1 MARSWES
8 FCKHICFL
16 IRGRDVV
23 KLDYASLDK
32 LSYQVVPDVDVLRPA
47 VYSGPVGEVDRSLV
61 IAGQAGLW
69 LTTSQLFQHPLQ
81 PDRFLCRLADGN
93 ILGFGR

>member
-8 FCKHICFL
+8 FCEHICFL

-32 LSYQVVPDVDVLRPA
+32 LSYQVVPDVDVL
-47 VYSGPVGEVDRSLV
+47 VLLC
-61 IAGQAGLW
+61 IAGLLARWIDPW
-69 LTTSQLFQHPLQ
+69 LSP
-81 PDRFLCRLADGN
+81 CRLVCG
-93 ILGFGR
+93 